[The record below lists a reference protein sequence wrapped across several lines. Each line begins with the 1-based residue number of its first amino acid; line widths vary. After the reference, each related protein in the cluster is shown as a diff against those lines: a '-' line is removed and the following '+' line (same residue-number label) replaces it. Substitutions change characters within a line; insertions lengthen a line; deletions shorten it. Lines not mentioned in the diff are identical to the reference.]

1 MCRKEGCNV
10 IAGRRSKKERRVSR
24 AGGQENTPVQQAA
37 LAGVWSPVA
46 ATVDGQ
52 DAPEVALNSGVSYCF
67 TADGSFTM
75 LIREQSAGTGS
86 YTVNGWEVLCKMDGA
101 TQAFI
106 DQEGVLY
113 TQYNGVGGLVI
124 TVYEKA
130 DS

>member
-1 MCRKEGCNV
+1 M
-10 IAGRRSKKERRVSR
+10 IAGRRTNKESSVSL
-24 AGGQENTPVQQAA
+24 AGGQENTPVQQA
-37 LAGVWSPVA
+37 SPVS